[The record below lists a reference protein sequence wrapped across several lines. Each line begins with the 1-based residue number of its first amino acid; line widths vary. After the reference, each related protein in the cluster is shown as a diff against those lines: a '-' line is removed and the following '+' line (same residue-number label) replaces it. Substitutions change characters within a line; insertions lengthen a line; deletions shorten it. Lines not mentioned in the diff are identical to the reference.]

1 MDNRYLVDWK
11 MPGVNEENSIADKKF
26 SKWGGK
32 KVGLGQRAQKQL
44 FAKIDNKAEL

>member
-32 KVGLGQRAQKQL
+32 KVGLGA
-44 FAKIDNKAEL
+44 AGPKAAVCKS